1 MQPNEEEIRADREIK
16 RRLEYVEQ
24 RNDNQSMRR

>member
-1 MQPNEEEIRADREIK
+1 MQSNEEEIRADREIK